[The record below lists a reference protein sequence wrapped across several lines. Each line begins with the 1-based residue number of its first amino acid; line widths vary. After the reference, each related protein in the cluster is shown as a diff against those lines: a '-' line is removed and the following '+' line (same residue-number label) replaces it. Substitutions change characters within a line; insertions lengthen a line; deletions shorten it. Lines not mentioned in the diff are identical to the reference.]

1 MDAFDCD
8 VVYRST
14 KEAKKLEKKKKKI
27 GLYREATKEEKNQ

>member
-14 KEAKKLEKKKKKI
+14 KEAKKLEVKKI
-27 GLYREATKEEKNQ
+27 GLYREATKKKKKNQ